1 MPEISSKF
9 AINTYSY
16 TLDHTVEAC
25 LRTLSARGYR
35 QFELMMY
42 PGHLWPFD
50 FDRGLRR
57 ALTRMIAAEG
67 LELLTAN
74 MPNIDVNIA
83 AAVPEMRAYSMR
95 NLVAIFELAGD
106 LGIPG
111 VIVGPGKAN
120 PLMPMPH
127 NHMMG
132 HFFAA
137 LDQLSPI
144 SEKLGV
150 QILVENMPF
159 AFLPG
164 IDALTAALDEYGNPG
179 IGVVY
184 DIANGVF
191 IKEDPCDGIRKT
203 GSRLVHVH
211 ASDTP
216 LEVYRHD
223 PVGTGVVPFEEVGR
237 CLVDIGYG
245 KPPILEIISAEADAG
260 IDDSARQLAG
270 MGWDRIAG

>member
-1 MPEISSKF
+1 MPTNASRY

-25 LRTLSARGYR
+25 LETLSQRGYR
-35 QFELMMY
+35 QFEVMMY

-50 FDRGLRR
+50 FDAGQRKGFRR
-57 ALTRMIAAEG
+57 VVDAGG
-67 LELLTAN
+67 LELITAN

-83 AAVPEMRAYSMR
+83 AGVTEMRAYSLR

-111 VIVGPGKAN
+111 VIVGPGKPN
-120 PLMPMPH
+120 PLMPMH
-127 NHMMG
+127 RDQMMG

-137 LDQLSPI
+137 LDVLSPL

-150 QILVENMPF
+150 QILMENMPF
-159 AFLPG
+159 AFLP
-164 IDALTAALDEYGNPG
+164 DVNSLMAALDEYGNPG

-184 DIANGVF
+184 DVANGVF
-191 IKEDPCDGIRKT
+191 IKEDPCDGIRRT
-203 GSRLVHVH
+203 QPRLVHVH

-223 PVGTGVVPFEEVGR
+223 PVGTGVVPFEAIGQCMIE
-237 CLVDIGYG
+237 IGYG
-245 KPPILEIISAEADAG
+245 KPPLLEIISAEADAG
-260 IDDSARQLAG
+260 IDASVEKLNEL
-270 MGWDRIAG
+270 GWDRIAE